1 MQKYLLDTNILSAL
15 IKQPQSVLAQKVTH
29 LEHEICTSVIV
40 ACELRYGVEKKGSPL
55 LAMKV
60 ESLLNEIPVFPLEY
74 EAVSQHYATLR
85 VFLEKQG
92 LVIGANDM
100 LIAAHTLAL
109 DATLIT
115 ANIGEFKRIPHLRVE
130 NWLEIEQINS

>member
-1 MQKYLLDTNILSAL
+1 M
-15 IKQPQSVLAQKVTH
+15 
-29 LEHEICTSVIV
+29 IV

-55 LAMKV
+55 LAIKV

-74 EAVSQHYATLR
+74 ETVSQHYATLR

-115 ANIGEFKRIPHLRVE
+115 ANIREFKRVPQLRVE